1 MFFIGLATLNTGKLS
16 AILTD
21 IQGLGFQN
29 IFNRS
34 WQQQWGAGLD
44 TQRVL
49 DLETVDSRFPL
60 CHNLCY
66 SGNIALVTYYYVLS
80 GLSDCIQRIEQ
91 CTMYHPIKHK
101 TKNLKNICI
110 KASQALYYILQ
121 FRIILVLLSSWQ

>member
-16 AILTD
+16 AIITD

-66 SGNIALVTYYYVLS
+66 SGNIALVTYYLGYQIAFK
-80 GLSDCIQRIEQ
+80 GLNNVP
-91 CTMYHPIKHK
+91 CTIPKE
-101 TKNLKNICI
+101 TRTSNTNI
-110 KASQALYYILQ
+110 
-121 FRIILVLLSSWQ
+121 